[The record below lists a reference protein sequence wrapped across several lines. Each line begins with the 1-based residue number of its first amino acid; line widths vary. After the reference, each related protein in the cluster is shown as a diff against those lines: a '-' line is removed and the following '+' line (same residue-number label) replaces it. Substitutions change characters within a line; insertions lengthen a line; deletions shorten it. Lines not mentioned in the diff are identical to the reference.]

1 MSGVESWS
9 RLFSKAVS
17 ELYLGPEPE
26 HENVMY
32 MLPSF
37 HQIFES
43 QILHVKVV
51 PVFACL
57 IAPVSVLLSASPPT
71 LLQAACRTA
80 ESRLRFISDFLNAF
94 LPVPL
99 PARQPVCPPV
109 CPPACLDI
117 GFAL

>member
-1 MSGVESWS
+1 
-9 RLFSKAVS
+9 
-17 ELYLGPEPE
+17 
-26 HENVMY
+26 MY